1 MSRQAIEFLEEVKL
15 LSGLDV
21 AIYTYTNLAQNNLD
35 SECDLGKY
43 PLWIAQYRVSKPA
56 ENPIWGNNYAGWQYS
71 ELGKVRGIESNTDL
85 DIFSEQILL
94 NGFKE
99 LESNDKKSNS
109 IYYTVKLGTL

>member
-21 AIYTYTNLAQNNLD
+21 AIYTYTNFAQNNLD
-35 SECDLGKY
+35 LECDLGKY
-43 PLWIAQYRVSKPA
+43 PLWIAQYGVSKPA
-56 ENPIWGNNYAGWQYS
+56 ENPIWGNNYSGWQYS

-85 DIFSEQILL
+85 DVFSEQILL
-94 NGFKE
+94 NGLKE